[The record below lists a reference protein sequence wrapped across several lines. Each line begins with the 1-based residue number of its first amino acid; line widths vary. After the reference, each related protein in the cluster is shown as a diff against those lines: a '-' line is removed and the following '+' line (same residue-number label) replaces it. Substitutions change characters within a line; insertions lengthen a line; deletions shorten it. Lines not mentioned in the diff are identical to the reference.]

1 MKKIHKIALGIG
13 FLVVAAASVP
23 AFYLWPCMETFR
35 KWRSQIEDT
44 SFHWQK
50 QDGESQV
57 VALVEQS
64 AGVNIASRAQVLD
77 EYADY
82 SGWIDGPSYL
92 GLITFDEAA
101 FKEVYEK
108 CQELTRQSKETYG
121 YIPVEP
127 SSIEYQITKD
137 ADLIFFSVDQ
147 DQSTILFLKK
157 EKQQIGVLSIG
168 T

>member
-1 MKKIHKIALGIG
+1 MKKIRKIALGVG
-13 FLVVAAASVP
+13 FLVAVAASIA
-23 AFYLWPCMETFR
+23 AIYLWPCIETFR
-35 KWRSQIEDT
+35 QWRSLSEDT
-44 SFHWQK
+44 SFHWQR
-50 QDGESQV
+50 QDGESQLV
-57 VALVEQS
+57 FLVEQA

-92 GLITFDEAA
+92 GLISIDETTFE
-101 FKEVYEK
+101 KVYER

-121 YIPVEP
+121 YIPQEP
-127 SSIEYQITKD
+127 SSIEDQITKD
-137 ADLIFFSVDQ
+137 ADLRFFSVDQ
-147 DQSTILFLKK
+147 DRTTILFLKK

>member
-1 MKKIHKIALGIG
+1 MKKIRKIALGVG
-13 FLVVAAASVP
+13 FLVVATASIA
-23 AFYLWPCMETFR
+23 AFYLWPYIETFR
-35 KWRSQIEDT
+35 QWHRESQDT

-50 QDGESQV
+50 PDGESQL
-57 VALVEQS
+57 VALVEQA

-92 GLITFDEAA
+92 GLIALDEGT

-108 CQELTRQSKETYG
+108 CQELTRQSKVNYEYTSQA
-121 YIPVEP
+121 P
-127 SSIEYQITKD
+127 SPLEDQITKG
-137 ADLIFFSVDQ
+137 ADTRFYSSDIDRT
-147 DQSTILFLKK
+147 TILFLKK
-157 EKQQIGVLSIG
+157 DRCHIGVLSIG